1 MNFPHRLQNHALV
14 SPASCQQAVLGAM
27 SCACRVACTRSC
39 HQKSVQGVSVRG
51 AQAQL
56 PPPFLPGTPPCSH
69 PGGTGTAV
77 PSTRN
82 QGLCDIG
89 VGAEGSV
96 GNAGTTP
103 RSAAALVVTSPGHEQ
118 LPLATGS
125 DEGAAPPPVAGHVLA
140 CARHIRKLW
149 DLRAPAHGRSLRHD
163 ARRGWHECP
172 ARGLALD
179 RQHPESL
186 VFRRWACMWRVPH
199 QPTVGPHSST
209 LLR

>member
-39 HQKSVQGVSVRG
+39 HQKSIQRVSVRG

-149 DLRAPAHGRSLRHD
+149 VSGLRLWEGAWGDPYGVH
-163 ARRGWHECP
+163 
-172 ARGLALD
+172 
-179 RQHPESL
+179 
-186 VFRRWACMWRVPH
+186 WRTSPR
-199 QPTVGPHSST
+199 P
-209 LLR
+209 L